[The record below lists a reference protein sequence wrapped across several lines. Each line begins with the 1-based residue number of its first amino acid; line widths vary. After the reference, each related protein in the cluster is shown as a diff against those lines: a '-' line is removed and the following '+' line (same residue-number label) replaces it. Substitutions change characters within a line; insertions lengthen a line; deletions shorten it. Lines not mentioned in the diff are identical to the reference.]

1 MVYRN
6 LFLCMMALA
15 CLMVHAC
22 AQGDSP
28 SGNTYI
34 DPSIEEMKKQIIDE
48 KKADDKVYKGQPWA
62 SSTLNESNK
71 KKASATAITP
81 VQISSSASTQ
91 SSNNLAAADL
101 FLKGVLNNGSFTLSV
116 PNFLGISN
124 MESDWAIVDV
134 SPAELYAQGHIPN
147 AISIPLADFVVGM
160 GAIPAG
166 KKAAVYSNSDINSAF
181 AVEALRV
188 FANRD
193 AWILQG
199 GIPAWEAAGQT
210 IDK

>member
-1 MVYRN
+1 
-6 LFLCMMALA
+6 MMALA
-15 CLMVHAC
+15 CLMVQAC

-28 SGNTYI
+28 SGNTYV
-34 DPSIEEMKKQIIDE
+34 DPSIEEMKKQIIEE
-48 KKADDKVYKGQPWA
+48 KKADNKVYKGQPWA
-62 SSTLNESNK
+62 TSSLNDSSK
-71 KKASATAITP
+71 KIAPATAIIP

-101 FLKGVLNNGSFTLSV
+101 FLKGVLNNGSFALSV

-124 MESDWAIVDV
+124 MEPWVIVDV

-147 AISIPLADFVVGM
+147 AMSIPLADFIANM
-160 GAIPAG
+160 GSIPAG

>member
-1 MVYRN
+1 
-6 LFLCMMALA
+6 MMALA

-22 AQGDSP
+22 AQEGS
-28 SGNTYI
+28 NYI
-34 DPSIEEMKKQIIDE
+34 DPAVEEVKKQIIDE
-48 KKADDKVYKGQPWA
+48 KKTDDKVYKGQPWA
-62 SSTLNESNK
+62 SSSLNESNK
-71 KKASATAITP
+71 KKALATAIMP
-81 VQISSSASTQ
+81 AQVS
-91 SSNNLAAADL
+91 LEAADL
-101 FLKGVLNNGSFTLSV
+101 FLKEAQKNTLFTLSIQD
-116 PNFLGISN
+116 FLGSIKTDPN
-124 MESDWAIVDV
+124 WVIVDV

-147 AISIPLADFVVGM
+147 ALSIPLDDLIAGT
-160 GAIPAG
+160 GTIPAG
-166 KKAAVYSNSDINSAF
+166 KKAAVYSDSDINSAF

>member
-1 MVYRN
+1 
-6 LFLCMMALA
+6 
-15 CLMVHAC
+15 
-22 AQGDSP
+22 
-28 SGNTYI
+28 
-34 DPSIEEMKKQIIDE
+34 
-48 KKADDKVYKGQPWA
+48 
-62 SSTLNESNK
+62 
-71 KKASATAITP
+71 
-81 VQISSSASTQ
+81 
-91 SSNNLAAADL
+91 LAAADL